1 MEPGEGFA
9 ICPACGRQDDTASLR
24 PLFVVTGASGSGKT
38 TLFGPLTR
46 LLAGRCLVFD
56 VDWLIDAS
64 STLSGA
70 ATVTDIPWEG
80 FAQAWLA
87 VSHGVAQ
94 SGLPTMLLG
103 TLTPSGL
110 ETNVGRKWIG
120 PIYGLLLDCPDEVRR
135 QRIEARPPWRLRDT
149 AEQVRWAA
157 WLRENIAQQID
168 TSRCSPEEAARAV
181 ADWAEG
187 LLMDELAG

>member
-1 MEPGEGFA
+1 MRASRSVLRAADKTTPR
-9 ICPACGRQDDTASLR
+9 PCGRCSWSRAHRDQARR
-24 PLFVVTGASGSGKT
+24 P
-38 TLFGPLTR
+38 LFGPLTR

-103 TLTPSGL
+103 TLTPAGL

-149 AEQVRWAA
+149 AEQARWAA